1 MNTLEIKAGIQ
12 VAKPINEVYDAI
24 INPDKMKNYF
34 ISKSSGI
41 IEENKIIQWGF
52 PEMDMLFDI
61 RVGKLQLNKYISYYW
76 KDLDGTET
84 FVEFFL
90 ESKESSLTYVKVT
103 EKERTNDDEGIN
115 WLKRNTEGWANF
127 LACLKAWMEYNI
139 NLRKN
144 AFNISQIPT

>member
-34 ISKSSGI
+34 ISKSSGV
-41 IEENKIIQWGF
+41 IEEYKTIQWGF

-90 ESKESSLTYVKVT
+90 ESKEPSLTYVKVT

>member
-34 ISKSSGI
+34 ISKSSGV
-41 IEENKIIQWGF
+41 IEENKTIQWGF

-61 RVGKLQLNKYISYYW
+61 RVGNLQLNKYISYYW

-90 ESKESSLTYVKVT
+90 ESKEPSLTYVKVT
-103 EKERTNDDEGIN
+103 EKERTNDD
-115 WLKRNTEGWANF
+115 
-127 LACLKAWMEYNI
+127 
-139 NLRKN
+139 
-144 AFNISQIPT
+144 